1 MTVTFRCL
9 LTAAVLPAAVRAGD
23 ISGIVLGPITP
34 VYRGNADGTSFTAS
48 GWFPDAQFPLVWGGK
63 NEPDTNLS
71 WWMERHTGSMRL
83 DYVKK
88 DGVWPKAQY
97 NSPDERGYWIQ
108 NVYRPV
114 DIDPSLRGT
123 EVELTIYPDNAVY
136 GTPSATV
143 KHVIDDNYL
152 VGFAHIEDWSETL
165 KKEINGS
172 RTIYSFDN
180 GRNWKKGPLWAMGIC
195 AVDNRTTPGTPRL
208 IRLSQDYQG
217 PGWKTWTNDIAKG
230 TTGFNKE
237 SNAFSHGN
245 LYGFTG
251 ILWNRYLNKWMV
263 MYGFNGSHGKD
274 LQFLTTQSFNTY
286 ATEPS
291 SSIEK
296 NEVPGR
302 GVVAGMGDYPT
313 LLGGF
318 PEAAE
323 YPIPFNMEIGQLGW
337 VYNKANGGLS
347 GRAIHFISPPEKP
360 VTWNGA
366 TAASIAVATI
376 VEELPSAPS
385 LKVAGETVGGLDDE
399 DGDGVVNLIEHATGT
414 ALDSPN
420 PMPGKIALEPQRF
433 CFRYTRAASA
443 QAVTNVEWSADLLG
457 PWTSEGITEEI
468 TGVKNGLL
476 EICASLPRE
485 GFEKRFMRL
494 KATGS
499 SQSLASG
506 GVSAPVNIG
515 GGISL
520 TLENPVIAKSGG
532 ASVWTFTRSG
542 PIDAA
547 RTVRFSVTGTAQHPA
562 DFSLSGAESFDGV
575 SGSVVIPASET
586 SASIAA
592 VPNASAT
599 ADRTIVVSAE
609 NAVHLSA
616 TDNWSVTSGTFA
628 GITDEANTLN
638 FNSAAGGT
646 FENDIPVNKRVRSIN
661 FSAASGDHTI
671 NGNRIELEAVT
682 KWVSTGYGT
691 YSINQHAAKQAV
703 FNTDIN
709 TRSAALYL
717 RPWVAG
723 GKITINGN
731 VDLLGTGGVVVSGP
745 GDVAINGVI
754 SDSGYSDFRTGQK
767 EFVASV
773 NPGRLI
779 MAGDG
784 TLTLSGDNS
793 FDGRSSLKYGTVRL
807 EHPNALKNS
816 VVSLWKHNVLMPT
829 TDFKLGGLD
838 GTGNLNL
845 AAHQLT
851 LGNHNQPDCYSTN
864 YTGILSG
871 DGSVTKIDTNT
882 QKLGAVNRHTGGTI
896 VKGGVLEI
904 PGNTRTAFGTGV
916 VGIDGG
922 TLRAGGPIVSD
933 NPIHVGAAGGTLD
946 SNGRTVTF
954 NGPLSGG
961 GTLSATG
968 TGTLVLGNSGTFTGT
983 LSFWNTVR
991 VNQPNAFGTGVLR
1004 IGGKLVLGADQ
1015 WLSGLT
1021 TIATNTSVDT
1031 GSHTLTVDGPISVAA
1046 GRTFTKSGS
1055 GTLAWNGDA
1064 SLLSG
1069 NLVING
1075 GVFQATSAGD
1085 LTGGNLTLN
1094 GANLLLRPSGT
1105 GEASIGIAR
1114 LADRRLTI
1122 NGAAGLSLD
1131 KGNADTLTVTIG
1143 SAENPNALSLGE
1155 NSTVAVMLG
1164 PDTKLKAAGQP
1175 ETPVN
1180 SIFSPAFL
1188 LVAPDQSGDFAAYS
1202 SADGFRPF
1210 AGYTPRSGSWTAATG
1225 EIANLT
1231 GATTLAANATIA
1243 GLRVS
1248 GSNALTLTSRVLT
1261 FSGSDGKAGLILNNG
1276 SLTGGAIDFGEN
1288 KGFIH
1293 TSGENASIA
1302 SAIRGTGGVVFT
1314 GASGTRVKLTCWEAP
1329 YSNRLTVAGTT
1340 LEIPNITVMGESG
1353 TPIMLDG
1360 GGTLDFTDSF
1370 SITRDLTFGTGGA
1383 GISVAAGKSINNSG
1397 TFSGSGAFRKTG
1409 AGYLKF
1415 GGPGTSTGPVSVD
1428 EGTLEY
1434 ISTAI
1439 QGSTGPI
1446 TVAAGARVN
1455 LSYTSAAF
1463 THDFRIA
1470 GDGFNNDGALAIG
1483 GSGTTSSSITLAG
1496 DAKIQANSG
1505 ATFGI
1510 YGPIYGQG
1518 NALKIGGSGRFGLHS
1533 SIDIENADLTLEQ
1546 SPYLSVKTAASLIC
1560 ENLTT
1565 SANSTLELN
1574 TPNARVANATIGGVL
1589 KGQKGRLAVTGT
1601 VTIASGG
1608 TIAGGFLEDPDLFTV
1623 AGNLILEAGSVCH
1636 SYLEGATGASS
1647 DGTGSQHGQILVTGS
1662 GVVGGTLVLQRD
1674 PGYTPAAGDEIF
1686 VMLRNGG
1693 SGNFAEVK
1701 VIDGATTDI
1710 FDGTQ
1715 GSTITLGGRT
1725 GVIRYNSH
1733 SSINLSDPTSGSDI
1747 SIKFQ

>member
-9 LTAAVLPAAVRAGD
+9 LTAAVLPAAASAGD

-63 NEPDTNLS
+63 NEPNTNLS
-71 WWMERHTGSMRL
+71 WWMERHSGSMRL

-143 KHVIDDNYL
+143 KHVIDEDYL

-180 GRNWKKGPLWAMGIC
+180 GKNWKKGPLWAMGIC
-195 AVDNRTTPGTPRL
+195 TVDNRTTPGTPRL

-274 LQFLTTQSFNTY
+274 LQFLTTAAFNTY

-318 PEAAE
+318 PEASE

-347 GRAIHFISPPEKP
+347 GRAIHFISPAEKS

-366 TAASIAVATI
+366 TAANIAVATI
-376 VEELPSAPS
+376 VDHLPPAPS
-385 LKVAGETVGGLDDE
+385 LKVAGETVGGLDDT

-414 ALDSPN
+414 ALDAPN

-433 CFRYTRAASA
+433 CFHYTRAASA
-443 QAVTNVEWSADLLG
+443 QAVTNVEWSADLQG

-468 TGVKNGLL
+468 TAVKNGLL

-506 GVSAPVNIG
+506 GVSTPVNIG

-520 TLENPVIAKSGG
+520 TLENPVISKSGG
-532 ASVWTFTRSG
+532 ASVWTFTRTG
-542 PIDAA
+542 PTDVAC
-547 RTVRFSVTGTAQHPA
+547 TVRFSVTGTAEHPA
-562 DFSLSGAESFDGV
+562 DFSLAGAATFDGA
-575 SGSVVIPASET
+575 SGSVVIPAGET

-592 VPNASAT
+592 IPTASAT
-599 ADRTIVVSAE
+599 VGRTILVSAE
-609 NAVHLSA
+609 NAVHLS
-616 TDNWSVTSGTFA
+616 TVGNWSVASGTFT

-638 FNSAAGGT
+638 FNSAAGGM

-682 KWVSTGYGT
+682 KWVTTGYGT
-691 YSINQHAAKQAV
+691 YSINQYAAKQAI

-723 GKITINGN
+723 GKITLNGN
-731 VDLLGTGGVVVSGP
+731 VDLLGTGGVVISGP
-745 GDVAINGVI
+745 GDVAINGGI
-754 SDSGYSDFRTGQK
+754 SDSGYSDFRSGQK

-784 TLTLSGDNS
+784 TLTLAGDNS
-793 FDGRSSLKYGTVRL
+793 FAGRSSLKYGTVRI
-807 EHPNALKNS
+807 EHPGALKNS
-816 VVSLWKHNVLMPT
+816 VVSIWRHNGLVPA

-838 GTGNLNL
+838 GTGHLDLGAN
-845 AAHQLT
+845 QLT
-851 LGNHNQPDCYSTN
+851 LGNHNPLDCYSTS
-864 YTGILSG
+864 YSGILSG

-904 PGNTRTAFGTGV
+904 PGSTRTAFGTGA
-916 VGIDGG
+916 IRFDGG
-922 TLRAGGPIVSD
+922 TLRAGGPIVAD
-933 NPIHVGAAGGTLD
+933 NPVHVGAGGGTLD

-954 NGPLSGG
+954 NGALSGG
-961 GTLSATG
+961 GTLNATG

-983 LSFWNTVR
+983 LSFWNTVW
-991 VNQPNAFGTGVLR
+991 VDQPNAFGTGALR

-1031 GSHTLTVDGPISVAA
+1031 GPHTLTVDGPISVAS
-1046 GRTFTKSGS
+1046 GRTLTKSGS
-1055 GTLAWNGDA
+1055 GTLAWSGDA
-1064 SLLSG
+1064 SLLLG
-1069 NLVING
+1069 NLVVNS
-1075 GVFQATSAGD
+1075 GVFRATTSGD

-1094 GANLLLRPSGT
+1094 GANLLLRASGT
-1105 GEASIGIAR
+1105 GQASIDIAR
-1114 LADRRLTI
+1114 SAGRRLTI
-1122 NGAAGLSLD
+1122 NGAASLSLD
-1131 KGNADTLTVTIG
+1131 KGNAAALTVTIG
-1143 SAENPNALSLGE
+1143 SAENPDALSLGE
-1155 NSTVAVMLG
+1155 DSTVVATLG
-1164 PDTKLKAAGQP
+1164 PDTKLKVGGQP
-1175 ETPVN
+1175 STPDN
-1180 SIFSPAFL
+1180 SIFRPSFL
-1188 LVAPDQSGDFAAYS
+1188 LAAPDLAGDFAVYS
-1202 SADGFRPF
+1202 LTDGFRPF
-1210 AGYTPRSGSWTAATG
+1210 AGYVPRSGSWTADAG
-1225 EIANLT
+1225 EIPNITA
-1231 GATTLAANATIA
+1231 ATTLAANATVN
-1243 GLRVS
+1243 GLRVN
-1248 GSNALTLTSRVLT
+1248 GSSALTLTSRVLT
-1261 FSGSDGKAGLILNNG
+1261 FSGVEEKAGLILNNG
-1276 SLTGGAIDFGEN
+1276 SLTGGAIDFGAN
-1288 KGFIH
+1288 KGFIY
-1293 TSGENASIA
+1293 TSGANASIA
-1302 SAIRGTGGVVFT
+1302 SAIRGTGGIVFT
-1314 GASGTRVKLTCWEAP
+1314 GAPGTRVKLTCWEAP
-1329 YSNRLTVAGTT
+1329 YSKRLTVAGTT
-1340 LEIPNITVMGESG
+1340 VELPNVTVMGADG
-1353 TPIMLDG
+1353 TPVTLDG
-1360 GGTLDFTDSF
+1360 NGTLDFTNSF
-1370 SITRDLTFGTGGA
+1370 SFTRDLTFGSGGA
-1383 GISVAAGKSINNSG
+1383 GISVAAGKSVTNSG

-1415 GGPGTSTGPVSVD
+1415 GGPGTSSGPISVD

-1439 QGSTGPI
+1439 QNSTGPI

-1455 LSYTSAAF
+1455 LSYTSTALS
-1463 THDFRIA
+1463 HDFRIE

-1483 GSGTTSSSITLAG
+1483 GSGTTSSSITLTG

-1518 NALKIGGSGRFGLHS
+1518 NALKFGGSGRFGLHS
-1533 SIDIENADLTLEQ
+1533 SIDIEGADLTLQ
-1546 SPYLSVKTAASLIC
+1546 QTPYLSVKTAASLVC

-1589 KGQKGRLAVTGT
+1589 KGQKGRLAVTGA

-1608 TIAGGFLEDPDLFTV
+1608 TIAGGFLDTPDLLTI
-1623 AGNLILEAGSVCH
+1623 AGDLTLAAGSVCH

-1647 DGTGSQHGQILVTGS
+1647 NGTGSQHGQILVTGS

-1674 PGYTPAAGDEIF
+1674 GAYTPAAGDEIF

-1693 SGNFAEVK
+1693 SGNFAGVK
-1701 VIDGATTDI
+1701 VIDGATTET
-1710 FDGTQ
+1710 FDGAQ

-1747 SIKFQ
+1747 SIKF